1 MQLYN
6 IPSGGEH
13 TSAENVTDYT
23 AEFLLTRGPYGS
35 GTYSWCGCTN
45 GRDMRPRVKE
55 WDHDYPGYGE
65 PTNGAVSTETSTG
78 SGVFECEWSLRLCSG
93 IATPRRGRSTGRLL

>member
-23 AEFLLTRGPYGS
+23 AEFLLTRGPYALLG
-35 GTYSWCGCTN
+35 YSWCGCTN

-55 WDHDYPGYGE
+55 WDHDYP
-65 PTNGAVSTETSTG
+65 NGAVSTERVRGLVFSSA
-78 SGVFECEWSLRLCSG
+78 SGPCDCAVGLQRQGGGAEREDYYEV
-93 IATPRRGRSTGRLL
+93 TYM